1 MKLTPDQQAM
11 LAGDRGAA
19 KQMAMRL
26 LVDLGTAAGAP
37 RLVPVVAAHV
47 SGVSPLTGGHG
58 LITFLKALGSDAR
71 VAVETTLNS
80 AGCDSR
86 CWREMGATAD
96 YVARQKRIL
105 DAYAQ
110 LGVRLTLS
118 CTPYEA
124 TAAPLPDGVGAWAES
139 NAVCY
144 ANSYTGLRTNR
155 DSGLSALAAA
165 ICGCTP
171 DYGLLRDEHR
181 AANLLVEVECELA
194 EPVDFSVLGDWVG
207 KQLSPGLALP
217 WGPVPHFRGVG
228 AASHES
234 RKALSAAAANYGC
247 ALLYLDEPPAADYR
261 ATLRFTTA
269 ELAARYAELAPRHR
283 VDLVVIG
290 CPQASPGEVRVAAE
304 LVRGRTLPAGRLWVF
319 TAARHWDALRDE
331 VAAIEAAGGMVLRD
345 TCPEVVH
352 YDRACVNHILTNSLK
367 AEHYLQSGLNSM
379 PTSVAPLADCIAH
392 AADPALAGD
401 DRASASSGASPHAAA
416 HRSAKA
422 PQAGELSLAGSGIE
436 SQDAWVV
443 EGEALVTD
451 VPLTFLGFVNRRT
464 GVVEEPGHPLDG
476 QSIAGRVLVFPRGS
490 GSSVA
495 PYVLLGLLYRDRGPL
510 AVVNTALDQQTLPA
524 CSLLGVPYAHSFD
537 ADPCLALNSGD
548 RVRLELR
555 DGAVALEVLA
565 RGLKA

>member
-1 MKLTPDQQAM
+1 MELTAKQQAM
-11 LAGDRGAA
+11 LAGDHGAA
-19 KQMAMRL
+19 KQMAMQL

-37 RLVPVVAAHV
+37 QLVPVAAAHV

-58 LITFLKALGSDAR
+58 LTTFLERLGDDAQ

-96 YVARQKRIL
+96 YVERQQRIL
-105 DAYAQ
+105 DAYAA

-124 TAAPLPDGVGAWAES
+124 VQAPLPSGIGAWAES

-171 DYGLLRDEHR
+171 DYGLLRDENR
-181 AANLLVEVECELA
+181 AANLLVEVECDLA

-207 KQLSPGLALP
+207 KQLPPGLALP
-217 WGPVPHFRGVG
+217 WGAVPHFRGVG
-228 AASHES
+228 EASHEA
-234 RKALSAAAANYGC
+234 RKALAAAAANYGC
-247 ALLYLDEPPAADYR
+247 ALLYLDEPPAVNYQA
-261 ATLRFTTA
+261 ALRFTA
-269 ELAARYAELAPRHR
+269 ADLEARYTELAPHGR

-290 CPQASPGEVRVAAE
+290 CPQASPAEVHATAE
-304 LVRGRTLPAGRLWVF
+304 LVRGRSLPEGRLWVF
-319 TAARHWDALRDE
+319 TASRHWESLHEE
-331 VAAIEAAGGMVLRD
+331 VAVIEAAGGMVLRD

-352 YDRACVNHILTNSLK
+352 YDRASVNHILTNSLK

-379 PTSVAPLADCIAH
+379 PTSVARLADCIAH
-392 AADPALAGD
+392 AADPELAGEATYQS
-401 DRASASSGASPHAAA
+401 REPPTAA
-416 HRSAKA
+416 HHSAKV
-422 PQAGELSLAGSGIE
+422 PQAGALSLAGSGLE
-436 SQDAWVV
+436 SQDAWTVD
-443 EGEALVTD
+443 GEALVTD

-476 QSIAGRVLVFPRGS
+476 QSIAGKVLVFPRGS
-490 GSSVA
+490 GSTVA
-495 PYVLLGLLYRDRGPL
+495 PYVLLGLLYRNRGPL
-510 AVVNTALDQQTLPA
+510 AVVNTELDQQTLPA
-524 CSLLGVPYAHSFD
+524 CSLLGVPYAHSFGR
-537 ADPCLALNSGD
+537 DPCLALNSGD

-555 DGAVALEVLA
+555 GGAVTLEVLERA
-565 RGLKA
+565 PVAG

>member
-1 MKLTPDQQAM
+1 M
-11 LAGDRGAA
+11 
-19 KQMAMRL
+19 
-26 LVDLGTAAGAP
+26 
-37 RLVPVVAAHV
+37 
-47 SGVSPLTGGHG
+47 
-58 LITFLKALGSDAR
+58 ITFLKALGSDAR

-207 KQLSPGLALP
+207 KQLSPGLTLP

-228 AASHES
+228 TASHES

-261 ATLRFTTA
+261 ATLRFTAA

-367 AEHYLQSGLNSM
+367 AEHYLQSGLNNM

-392 AADPALAGD
+392 AADSALAGD
-401 DRASASSGASPHAAA
+401 GRASASSGAPPHAAA
-416 HRSAKA
+416 HRSAKV

-436 SQDAWVV
+436 SQDAWVI

>member
-58 LITFLKALGSDAR
+58 LITFLERLGDDAR
-71 VAVETTLNS
+71 VVVETTLNS

-110 LGVRLTLS
+110 LGVQLTLS

-207 KQLSPGLALP
+207 KQLSPGLTLP

-228 AASHES
+228 TASQES
-234 RKALSAAAANYGC
+234 R
-247 ALLYLDEPPAADYR
+247 
-261 ATLRFTTA
+261 T
-269 ELAARYAELAPRHR
+269 
-283 VDLVVIG
+283 
-290 CPQASPGEVRVAAE
+290 
-304 LVRGRTLPAGRLWVF
+304 
-319 TAARHWDALRDE
+319 
-331 VAAIEAAGGMVLRD
+331 
-345 TCPEVVH
+345 
-352 YDRACVNHILTNSLK
+352 
-367 AEHYLQSGLNSM
+367 
-379 PTSVAPLADCIAH
+379 
-392 AADPALAGD
+392 ALAE
-401 DRASASSGASPHAAA
+401 AAA
-416 HRSAKA
+416 H
-422 PQAGELSLAGSGIE
+422 
-436 SQDAWVV
+436 
-443 EGEALVTD
+443 
-451 VPLTFLGFVNRRT
+451 
-464 GVVEEPGHPLDG
+464 
-476 QSIAGRVLVFPRGS
+476 
-490 GSSVA
+490 
-495 PYVLLGLLYRDRGPL
+495 
-510 AVVNTALDQQTLPA
+510 
-524 CSLLGVPYAHSFD
+524 
-537 ADPCLALNSGD
+537 
-548 RVRLELR
+548 
-555 DGAVALEVLA
+555 
-565 RGLKA
+565 

>member
-11 LAGDRGAA
+11 LTGDRGAA

-58 LITFLKALGSDAR
+58 LITFLERLGDDAR
-71 VAVETTLNS
+71 VVVETTLNS

-207 KQLSPGLALP
+207 KQLSPGLTLP

-228 AASHES
+228 TASHES

-261 ATLRFTTA
+261 ATLRFTAA

-367 AEHYLQSGLNSM
+367 AEHYLQSGLNNM

-401 DRASASSGASPHAAA
+401 DRASALSGVSPHAAA
-416 HRSAKA
+416 HRSATA

-436 SQDAWVV
+436 SQDAWVI

-495 PYVLLGLLYRDRGPL
+495 PYVLLGLLYRNRGPL

-524 CSLLGVPYAHSFD
+524 CSLLGVPYAHSFN

>member
-1 MKLTPDQQAM
+1 MELTAEQQAM

-37 RLVPVVAAHV
+37 RLVPVAAAHV

-58 LITFLKALGSDAR
+58 LTTFLERLGDDAQ

-96 YVARQKRIL
+96 YVERQQRIL
-105 DAYAQ
+105 DAYAA
-110 LGVRLTLS
+110 LGVQLTLS
-118 CTPYEA
+118 CTPYE
-124 TAAPLPDGVGAWAES
+124 TVQAPLPDGVGAWAES

-171 DYGLLRDEHR
+171 DYGLLRDENR
-181 AANLLVEVECELA
+181 AANLLVEVECDLA

-207 KQLSPGLALP
+207 KQLPPGLALP
-217 WGPVPHFRGVG
+217 WGAVPHFRGVG
-228 AASHES
+228 EASHEA

-247 ALLYLDEPPAADYR
+247 ALLYLDETPAANYQ
-261 ATLRFTTA
+261 ATLRFTA
-269 ELAARYAELAPRHR
+269 ADLEARYAELAPHARI
-283 VDLVVIG
+283 DLVVIG
-290 CPQASPGEVRVAAE
+290 CPQASPAEVRATAE

-319 TAARHWDALRDE
+319 TASRHWEVLRDE

-352 YDRACVNHILTNSLK
+352 YDRASVNHILTNSLK

-379 PTSVAPLADCIAH
+379 PTSVARLADCITH
-392 AADPALAGD
+392 AADPELAGE
-401 DRASASSGASPHAAA
+401 ATYQSGKAPAAA
-416 HRSAKA
+416 HHSVKV
-422 PQAGELSLAGSGIE
+422 PQASALSLAGRGLE
-436 SQDAWVV
+436 SQDAWTV

-464 GVVEEPGHPLDG
+464 GVIEDPGHPLDG
-476 QSIAGRVLVFPRGS
+476 QSIAGKVLVFPRGS

-495 PYVLLGLLYRDRGPL
+495 PYVLLGLLYRNRGPL
-510 AVVNTALDQQTLPA
+510 AVVNTELDQQTLPA
-524 CSLLGVPYAHSFD
+524 CSLLGAPYAHSFD
-537 ADPCLALNSGD
+537 SDPCLALNSGD

-555 DGAVALEVLA
+555 GGAVTLEVLDRA
-565 RGLKA
+565 PVAG

>member
-26 LVDLGTAAGAP
+26 LVDLGTAAEAP

-58 LITFLKALGSDAR
+58 LITFLERLGDDAR
-71 VAVETTLNS
+71 VVVETTLNS

-110 LGVRLTLS
+110 LGVQLTLS

-207 KQLSPGLALP
+207 KQLSPGLTLP

-228 AASHES
+228 TASHES

-247 ALLYLDEPPAADYR
+247 ALLYLDEPPAADYQ
-261 ATLRFTTA
+261 ATLRFTAA

-331 VAAIEAAGGMVLRD
+331 VAVIEAAGGMVLRD

-367 AEHYLQSGLNSM
+367 AEHYLQSGLNNM
-379 PTSVAPLADCIAH
+379 PTSVAPLGQGTASGRAFAGRQRHRVAGRMGDRGRSTRHRRAAH
-392 AADPALAGD
+392 IPRL
-401 DRASASSGASPHAAA
+401 RQSPHRRGRRAGAPTRRAKHCWPGAGLPARQRLERRALRAARLA
-416 HRSAKA
+416 LPRPRPASGREYRARPADAPRLLAARRAVRALIRRRSLSRAQQRRPCA
-422 PQAGELSLAGSGIE
+422 AGIARRRRGAGSARARAQGLIPPRLGPAHGAD
-436 SQDAWVV
+436 DA
-443 EGEALVTD
+443 
-451 VPLTFLGFVNRRT
+451 RR
-464 GVVEEPGHPLDG
+464 ER
-476 QSIAGRVLVFPRGS
+476 A
-490 GSSVA
+490 
-495 PYVLLGLLYRDRGPL
+495 
-510 AVVNTALDQQTLPA
+510 
-524 CSLLGVPYAHSFD
+524 
-537 ADPCLALNSGD
+537 
-548 RVRLELR
+548 
-555 DGAVALEVLA
+555 
-565 RGLKA
+565 

>member
-1 MKLTPDQQAM
+1 M

-37 RLVPVVAAHV
+37 RLVPVAAAHV

-58 LITFLKALGSDAR
+58 LTTFLERLGDDAQ

-96 YVARQKRIL
+96 YVERQQRIL
-105 DAYAQ
+105 DAYAA

-124 TAAPLPDGVGAWAES
+124 VQAPLPSGIGAWAES

-171 DYGLLRDEHR
+171 DYGLLRDENR
-181 AANLLVEVECELA
+181 AANLLVEVECDLA

-207 KQLSPGLALP
+207 KQLPPGLALP
-217 WGPVPHFRGVG
+217 WGAVPHFRGVG
-228 AASHES
+228 EASHEA
-234 RKALSAAAANYGC
+234 RKALAAAAANYGC
-247 ALLYLDEPPAADYR
+247 ALLYLDEPPAVNYQA
-261 ATLRFTTA
+261 ALRFTA
-269 ELAARYAELAPRHR
+269 ADLEARYTELAPRGR

-290 CPQASPGEVRVAAE
+290 CPQASPDEVHATAE
-304 LVRGRTLPAGRLWVF
+304 LVRGRSLPEGRLWVF
-319 TAARHWDALRDE
+319 TASRHWESLHEE

-352 YDRACVNHILTNSLK
+352 YDRASVNHILTNSLK

-379 PTSVAPLADCIAH
+379 PTSVARLADCIAH
-392 AADPALAGD
+392 AADPELAGEATHQS
-401 DRASASSGASPHAAA
+401 REPPAAA
-416 HRSAKA
+416 HHSTKV
-422 PQAGELSLAGSGIE
+422 PQAGALSLAGSGLE
-436 SQDAWVV
+436 SQDAWTV

-476 QSIAGRVLVFPRGS
+476 QSIAGKVLVFPRGS
-490 GSSVA
+490 GSTVA
-495 PYVLLGLLYRDRGPL
+495 PYVLLGLLYRNRGPL
-510 AVVNTALDQQTLPA
+510 AVVNTELDQQTLPA
-524 CSLLGVPYAHSFD
+524 CSLLGAPYAHSFD
-537 ADPCLALNSGD
+537 SDPCLALNSGD
-548 RVRLELR
+548 HVRMELR
-555 DGAVALEVLA
+555 GGAVTLAVLERAPVA
-565 RGLKA
+565 G

>member
-1 MKLTPDQQAM
+1 MELTAKQQAM
-11 LAGDRGAA
+11 LAGNHGAA

-26 LVDLGTAAGAP
+26 LVDLGTAADAP
-37 RLVPVVAAHV
+37 QMVPVAAAHV

-58 LITFLKALGSDAR
+58 LTTFLERLGDDAQ

-86 CWREMGATAD
+86 CWREMGATTD
-96 YVARQKRIL
+96 YVERQQRIL
-105 DAYAQ
+105 DAYAA

-124 TAAPLPDGVGAWAES
+124 VQTSLPDGVGAWAES

-144 ANSYTGLRTNR
+144 ANSYTELRTNR

-171 DYGLLRDEHR
+171 DYGLLRDENR
-181 AANLLVEVECELA
+181 TANLLVEVECDLV

-207 KQLSPGLALP
+207 KQLPTGLALP
-217 WGPVPHFRGVG
+217 WGPVPHFRGVSE
-228 AASHES
+228 ANHEA

-247 ALLYLDEPPAADYR
+247 ALLYLDEPPAAEYQ
-261 ATLRFTTA
+261 ATLCFTA
-269 ELAARYAELAPRHR
+269 ADLKARYAELAPRHA

-290 CPQASPGEVRVAAE
+290 CPQASPAEVRATAE
-304 LVRGRTLPAGRLWVF
+304 LVRSRSLPEGRLWVF
-319 TAARHWDALRDE
+319 TASRHWDSLHEE
-331 VAAIEAAGGMVLRD
+331 VATIEAAGGMVLRD

-352 YDRACVNHILTNSLK
+352 YDRASVNHILTNSLK

-379 PTSVAPLADCIAH
+379 PTSVARLADSIAH
-392 AADPALAGD
+392 AANPEMANGVAHKSGG
-401 DRASASSGASPHAAA
+401 SSVIAHHSP
-416 HRSAKA
+416 KV
-422 PQAGELSLAGSGIE
+422 PQAGALSLVGSGLE
-436 SQDAWVV
+436 SQDTWMV

-476 QSIAGRVLVFPRGS
+476 QSIAGKVLVFPRGS

-495 PYVLLGLLYRDRGPL
+495 PYVLLGLLYRNHGPL
-510 AVVNTALDQQTLPA
+510 AVVNTELDQQTLPA
-524 CSLLGVPYAHSFD
+524 CSLLGVPYTHSFGS
-537 ADPCLALNSGD
+537 DPCLELNSGD
-548 RVRLELR
+548 QVRLELR
-555 DGAVALEVLA
+555 DGTVTLELLERAPVAS
-565 RGLKA
+565 

>member
-1 MKLTPDQQAM
+1 MELTAEQQAM

-19 KQMAMRL
+19 KQMAMWL

-58 LITFLKALGSDAR
+58 LTTFLERLGDDAQ

-96 YVARQKRIL
+96 YVERQQRIL
-105 DAYAQ
+105 DAYAA
-110 LGVRLTLS
+110 LGVQLTLS
-118 CTPYEA
+118 CTPYE
-124 TAAPLPDGVGAWAES
+124 TVQAPLPDGVGAWAES

-171 DYGLLRDEHR
+171 DYGLLRDENR
-181 AANLLVEVECELA
+181 AANLLVEVECDLA

-207 KQLSPGLALP
+207 KQLPPGLALP
-217 WGPVPHFRGVG
+217 WGAVPHFRGVG
-228 AASHES
+228 EASHEA

-247 ALLYLDEPPAADYR
+247 ALLYLDETPAANYQ
-261 ATLRFTTA
+261 ATLRFTA
-269 ELAARYAELAPRHR
+269 ADLEARYAELAPHARI
-283 VDLVVIG
+283 DLVVIG
-290 CPQASPGEVRVAAE
+290 CPQASPAEVRATAE

-319 TAARHWDALRDE
+319 TASRHWEVLRDE

-352 YDRACVNHILTNSLK
+352 YDRASVNHILTNSLK

-379 PTSVAPLADCIAH
+379 PTSVARLADCITH
-392 AADPALAGD
+392 AADPELAGE
-401 DRASASSGASPHAAA
+401 ATYQSGKAPAAA
-416 HRSAKA
+416 HHSVKV
-422 PQAGELSLAGSGIE
+422 PQASALSLAGRGLE
-436 SQDAWVV
+436 SQDAWTV

-464 GVVEEPGHPLDG
+464 GVIEDPGHPLDG
-476 QSIAGRVLVFPRGS
+476 QSIAGKVLVFPRGS

-495 PYVLLGLLYRDRGPL
+495 PYVLLGLLYRNRGPL
-510 AVVNTALDQQTLPA
+510 AVVNTELDQQTLPA
-524 CSLLGVPYAHSFD
+524 CSLLGAPYAHSFD
-537 ADPCLALNSGD
+537 SDPCLALNSGD

-555 DGAVALEVLA
+555 GGAVTLEVLDRA
-565 RGLKA
+565 PVAG

>member
-1 MKLTPDQQAM
+1 VELTAEQQAM

-19 KQMAMRL
+19 KQMAMWL

-58 LITFLKALGSDAR
+58 LTTFLERLGDDAQ

-96 YVARQKRIL
+96 YVERQQRIL
-105 DAYAQ
+105 DAYAA
-110 LGVRLTLS
+110 LGVQLTLS
-118 CTPYEA
+118 CTPYE
-124 TAAPLPDGVGAWAES
+124 TVQAPLPDGVGAWAES

-171 DYGLLRDEHR
+171 DYGLLRDENR
-181 AANLLVEVECELA
+181 AANLLVEVECDLA

-207 KQLSPGLALP
+207 KQLPPGLALP
-217 WGPVPHFRGVG
+217 WGAVPHFRGVG
-228 AASHES
+228 EASHEA

-247 ALLYLDEPPAADYR
+247 ALLYLDETPAANYQ
-261 ATLRFTTA
+261 ATLRFTA
-269 ELAARYAELAPRHR
+269 ADLEARYAELAPHARI
-283 VDLVVIG
+283 DLVVIG
-290 CPQASPGEVRVAAE
+290 CPQASPAEVRATAE

-319 TAARHWDALRDE
+319 TASRHWEVLRDE

-352 YDRACVNHILTNSLK
+352 YDRASVNHILTNSLK

-379 PTSVAPLADCIAH
+379 PTSVARLADCITH
-392 AADPALAGD
+392 AADPELAGE
-401 DRASASSGASPHAAA
+401 ATYQSGKAPAAA
-416 HRSAKA
+416 HHSVKV
-422 PQAGELSLAGSGIE
+422 PQASALSLAGRGLE
-436 SQDAWVV
+436 SQDAWTV

-464 GVVEEPGHPLDG
+464 GVIEDPGHPLDG
-476 QSIAGRVLVFPRGS
+476 QSIAGKVLVFPRGS

-495 PYVLLGLLYRDRGPL
+495 PYVLLGLLYRNRGPL
-510 AVVNTALDQQTLPA
+510 AVVNTELDQQTLPA
-524 CSLLGVPYAHSFD
+524 CSLLGAPYAHSFD
-537 ADPCLALNSGD
+537 SDPCLALNSGD

-555 DGAVALEVLA
+555 GGAVTLEVLDRA
-565 RGLKA
+565 PVAG